1 MLRMLRSLR
10 AWILVVAVAWIATIT
25 VLIMSKPE
33 DGAPSADVLATQIA
47 DALRA
52 QDADRLAQLVSLDE
66 GGDEVAR
73 VTVANF
79 GTVDTQLITSHL
91 ERLNGVQVVVDY
103 VRPNGERGALRLSA
117 VVSSGRWKVTPVA
130 TP

>member
-103 VRPNGERGALRLSA
+103 VRPNGERGALRLPA
-117 VVSSGRWKVTPVA
+117 VVSAGRWKVTPVA

>member
-1 MLRMLRSLR
+1 MLRLLRNLR
-10 AWILVVAVAWIATIT
+10 VWILVMAVAWITTILVMIT
-25 VLIMSKPE
+25 GRPE

-52 QDADRLAQLVSLDE
+52 QDADRLARLVSLE
-66 GGDEVAR
+66 SGGDEVAK

-79 GTVDTQLITSHL
+79 GSVDTNLISSHL
-91 ERLNGVQVVVDY
+91 ERRNGVQVVVDY
-103 VRPNGERGALRLSA
+103 VRPDGGQGALRLPA
-117 VVSSGRWKVTPVA
+117 VLASGRWKVTPVA

>member
-25 VLIMSKPE
+25 TLIMSKPE

-52 QDADRLAQLVSLDE
+52 QDADRLAQLVSLDA

-103 VRPNGERGALRLSA
+103 VRPNGERGALRLPA
-117 VVSSGRWKVTPVA
+117 VVSAGRWKVTPVA